1 MLFIGP
7 RGIGKTHLLSCIE
20 DTVQSD
26 EALSDSVVVVR
37 FPEESNQTRSFA
49 DFLIGVCQILKD
61 VLEGEPQWTDLFARV
76 QTEEDNTRV
85 VDTWYPQ
92 FANEI
97 ANATA
102 LCLSCL
108 KISARFLPGKSAT
121 RTTSRRYAS
130 FSMADNGCLLLA
142 TAPLYFDGITDI
154 GQPFYDFFD
163 FRSWR
168 V

>member
-1 MLFIGP
+1 MPEQALSTNIGLYRSGVTSPERLRRTSVGRERILDNAIVSLRGSVGRKPKHHMLFIGP

-76 QTEEDNTRV
+76 QTEEDNIRV
-85 VDTWYPQ
+85 VDTPGTRNSPSKSPMQ
-92 FANEI
+92 PH
-97 ANATA
+97 
-102 LCLSCL
+102 
-108 KISARFLPGKSAT
+108 SACHA
-121 RTTSRRYAS
+121 
-130 FSMADNGCLLLA
+130 
-142 TAPLYFDGITDI
+142 
-154 GQPFYDFFD
+154 
-163 FRSWR
+163 
-168 V
+168 